1 MSKGYVYLVGAGP
14 GDIGLITVKGL
25 ECIKRADV
33 IVYDRLANPRLL
45 SYARTDAKYIYVG
58 KTPDH
63 HTLKQEEINQV
74 LVDEAVDGKIVTR
87 LKGGDP
93 YVFGRGGE
101 EGETLRAAGIPFEVV
116 PGITSAIAVPS
127 YAGIPVTHRHLTST
141 FTVITGHE
149 DPLKASSQI
158 NWKRLAEDP
167 GTLIFLMGVGH
178 LSQIVQQLVS
188 NGKSS
193 DTPIALIRWGTR
205 PEQQVVVG
213 TLATIVEDVAR
224 AGLTS
229 PAIII
234 VGDVVTMRDTLS
246 WFENKPL
253 FGQRILVTRAR
264 EQASAFSTMIEEAG
278 GEAWEAPTIAIDS
291 SADTDELKTAVK
303 NAGNYD
309 WIIFTSVNGVKAFF
323 DCMRENNQDIRSLGL
338 AKICAIGPKTKEAL
352 EDKGLL
358 VSAMP
363 EKFVAESVIECLKPI
378 LNPGERIL
386 LPRSDLARK
395 MLVDTLVQMG
405 MEVDEVIAYRTVK
418 VNRFNDEILEKIKDK
433 SIHIITFTSSSTVK
447 NFMELIED
455 KRELEGI
462 KLASIGPVTTKTLAE
477 YGFTPDIEAK
487 NYTIQGLFDAIVES
501 VNKEVG

>member
-1 MSKGYVYLVGAGP
+1 MKNNGYVYLVGAGP

-25 ECIKRADV
+25 ECIKKADV

-45 SYARTDAKYIYVG
+45 SYAKPDAKFIYVG

-74 LVDEAVDGKIVTR
+74 LVDEALKNQVVTR

-101 EGETLRAAGIPFEVV
+101 EGETLRENAVPFEVV

-149 DPLKASSQI
+149 DPLKATSQI
-158 NWKRLAEDP
+158 NWDRLAKDP

-178 LSQIVQQLVS
+178 LEQIVQQLTT
-188 NGKSS
+188 NGKSAN
-193 DTPIALIRWGTR
+193 TPIALIRWGTR

-213 TLATIVEDVAR
+213 TLATIVDDVKK

-246 WFENKPL
+246 WFEDKPL

-264 EQASAFSTMIEEAG
+264 EQASAFSEMIEAAG
-278 GEAWEAPTIAIDS
+278 GEALEAPTIMIDS
-291 SADTDELKTAVK
+291 QEDTPELSEAVK
-303 NAGNYD
+303 AAGNYD
-309 WIIFTSVNGVKAFF
+309 WIIFTSVNGVHGFF
-323 DCMRENNQDIRSLGL
+323 NAMTKNKQDIRSLGN

-352 EDKGLL
+352 ENKGLL
-358 VSAMP
+358 VEAMP
-363 EKFVAESVIECLKPI
+363 EKFVAESVIECLKPL
-378 LNPGERIL
+378 LNAGERIL
-386 LPRSDLARK
+386 LPRSDLARTV
-395 MLVDTLVQMG
+395 LVDVLKEMG
-405 MEVDEVIAYRTVK
+405 MEVDEVIAYKTKK
-418 VNRFNDEILEKIKDK
+418 VDRFNEEIIEKIKDK
-433 SIHIITFTSSSTVK
+433 SMHIITFTSSSTVK
-447 NFMELIED
+447 NFMEIVED
-455 KRELEGI
+455 RSLLDGVL
-462 KLASIGPVTTKTLAE
+462 LASIGPITTQTLKE
-477 YGFTPDIEAK
+477 FGCTPDIEAK
-487 NYTIQGLFDAIVES
+487 EYTIKGLYDAIVS
-501 VNKEVG
+501 YVKEED